1 MAETDGNGPFKELN
15 KELSCLREINSAEY
29 ELSADK
35 FLGLD
40 DNFYTTEEHPI
51 NDKEILSSL
60 VSNGDDGENDNDVV
74 EENGVP
80 PS

>member
-1 MAETDGNGPFKELN
+1 MAQTDGNGPFKELN
-15 KELSCLREINSAEY
+15 KGLSCLREINSTEY

-35 FLGLD
+35 LLGLD

-74 EENGVP
+74 EENGIP

>member
-1 MAETDGNGPFKELN
+1 MAQTDGNGPFKELN
-15 KELSCLREINSAEY
+15 KKLSCLREINSTEY

-74 EENGVP
+74 EENGIP